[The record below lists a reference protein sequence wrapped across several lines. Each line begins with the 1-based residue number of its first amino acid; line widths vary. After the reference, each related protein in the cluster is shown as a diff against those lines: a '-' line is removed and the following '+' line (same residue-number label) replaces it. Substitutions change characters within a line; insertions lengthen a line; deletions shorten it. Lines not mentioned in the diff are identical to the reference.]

1 MPRTTDLCLAI
12 SLRQAYLLNA
22 PRADTDLS
30 LTDLD
35 EEILLICRKS
45 KIGSYGWKK
54 QILEGCGSGGKAKS
68 TFDLS
73 KQLSKVVP
81 PEKGRDYEVWPV
93 EIY

>member
-1 MPRTTDLCLAI
+1 M
-12 SLRQAYLLNA
+12 NA
-22 PRADTDLS
+22 LRADTDLS

-35 EEILLICRKS
+35 EEILLIFRES
-45 KIGSYGWKK
+45 KVASYGWEK
-54 QILEGCGSGGKAKS
+54 QILEECCSGGKTKS